1 MIALRKLFSL
11 FNVLALL
18 VLVAAALAFNV
29 VQRPA
34 PLPELPKLELTEVHP
49 VKMKVYYTDNQ
60 VQSIKGIDR
69 TVNVTEETASALAQ
83 AATNAWAQGPG
94 GTGEDTLAVV
104 PAGTAAPKVYL
115 RGPHYYVDLPAA
127 YAGLRYGPSG
137 ERMLLCTLTRTLLDT
152 RGDDVTFVLNGE
164 PVDTL
169 GQIDLRNPFT
179 RQDCADE

>member
-1 MIALRKLFSL
+1 MIRRVFSL
-11 FNVLALL
+11 FNVISAALL
-18 VLVAAALAFNV
+18 AAAVLAYQT
-29 VQRPA
+29 VQKP
-34 PLPELPKLELTEVHP
+34 PTPPEAPKLQLAERTA
-49 VKMKVYYTDNQ
+49 MKVQVYFTDPQ
-60 VQSIKGIDR
+60 VRSMKAETR
-69 TVNVTEETASALAQ
+69 TVQVTQSNPRAVAQ
-83 AATNAWAQGPG
+83 AALNVWAGGPNSSAN
-94 GTGEDTLAVV
+94 LAVV

>member
-1 MIALRKLFSL
+1 MIRRLFSL
-11 FNVLALL
+11 FNVISAALLAAAVLALQA
-18 VLVAAALAFNV
+18 VQQPPAAPEVPRLQLAE
-29 VQRPA
+29 RTA
-34 PLPELPKLELTEVHP
+34 
-49 VKMKVYYTDNQ
+49 MKVQVYFTDPQ
-60 VQSIKGIDR
+60 VRAMKAETR
-69 TVNVTEETASALAQ
+69 TVEVTQSNPRAVAQ
-83 AATNAWAQGPG
+83 AALNVWAAGPSS
-94 GTGEDTLAVV
+94 DANLAVV

-115 RGPHYYVDLPAA
+115 RGAHYYVDLPAA

-152 RGDDVTFVLNGE
+152 RGDDVTFVLDGQ